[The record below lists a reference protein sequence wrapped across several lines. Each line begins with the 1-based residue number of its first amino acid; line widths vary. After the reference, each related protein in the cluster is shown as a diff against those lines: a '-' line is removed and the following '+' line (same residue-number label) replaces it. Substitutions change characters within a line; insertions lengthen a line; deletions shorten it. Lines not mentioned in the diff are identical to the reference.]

1 MSNFG
6 LSDFTAGGAEFAESE
21 EIGNFGFRNADLEP
35 EITSQR
41 SEISAPPSASPLP
54 FSNSQLKCFVRQ
66 CNLCLSMKYGR
77 SIMSSVQK
85 SIRIPDEVA
94 KTIQEEAESSG
105 RDFSAVA
112 NELLAEAVKLKRC
125 PGIVFADGPSGRRA
139 RIAGTGL
146 DVWEVVSTYKSLN
159 RDDGRLRDAY
169 HWLSEPQLRSAVAYF
184 RLYPDEIERQILRN
198 DAWSKELS
206 RISDF
211 RLRIS
216 NLSNQPEKSSPRRT
230 LRTLS

>member
-1 MSNFG
+1 
-6 LSDFTAGGAEFAESE
+6 
-21 EIGNFGFRNADLEP
+21 
-35 EITSQR
+35 
-41 SEISAPPSASPLP
+41 
-54 FSNSQLKCFVRQ
+54 
-66 CNLCLSMKYGR
+66 
-77 SIMSSVQK
+77 MSSVQK

-159 RDDGRLRDAY
+159 RDDARLREAY
-169 HWLSEPQLRSAVAYF
+169 HWLSEPQLRSALSYY
-184 RLYPDEIERQILRN
+184 RLYAEEIERQIARN
-198 DAWSKELS
+198 ESWNKDQLADRHPSLVQDRS
-206 RISDF
+206 
-211 RLRIS
+211 
-216 NLSNQPEKSSPRRT
+216 
-230 LRTLS
+230 